1 MMREMST
8 PDEASTQGPAAP
20 SPEGRAR
27 MLAALLAGPIVF
39 GLLVWLPIPLSYQG
53 HIALATFAWAAVW
66 WITQPVPWAL
76 AAALPIFI
84 FPGAGVL
91 DIAATSRLYGQPIFF
106 WTMGAVLVGYA
117 IEKHGLAHRVALAFL
132 ALPGVGG
139 RTSRLTFAYLSVVG
153 CVSMFVSD
161 ASTVAMMMP
170 IGMSL
175 ARHVQT
181 MADSRIEGHDDEAVQ
196 PNLAAFLTL
205 GTLYASVAG
214 GTATIMG
221 VPHNAISISLLARL
235 AQRELGFFEWMI
247 IGVPVF
253 IALLVAC
260 YVVLWVMTPPELRA
274 LPHGEAFLRR
284 ERAQLGPMRPAER
297 RVLGVFITMV
307 VLFVLPTMVALVSG
321 AKHPVA
327 VWINR
332 AVPFWI
338 VPPTAMM
345 LLFLLPEAAASGKRL
360 LNWSDAQQHA
370 PWNTMVLLA
379 GAVGMT
385 DALGDFG
392 FVEFMKSLVST
403 NWTSPLALPFLVAG
417 ITAVTTN
424 FISGTAATALYGSI
438 FIPVAAQIGYSPA
451 SIAILIANLGV
462 GMALPWAGATT
473 ATAFAGGRVAMGRMA
488 SVGIVATTVFALIIA
503 TVHVLLSP
511 LL

>member
-1 MMREMST
+1 MST
-8 PDEASTQGPAAP
+8 PDKASVESPAAP
-20 SPEGRAR
+20 APEGRAK

-76 AAALPIFI
+76 AAALPIFV

-91 DIAATSRLYGQPIFF
+91 DIVATSRLYGQPIFF

-153 CVSMFVSD
+153 LVSMFVSD

-181 MADSRIEGHDDEAVQ
+181 MADSPAGDDQETVQ

-221 VPHNAISISLLARL
+221 VPHNAIAISLLARL
-235 AQRELGFFEWMI
+235 AQRQLGFFEWMI
-247 IGVPVF
+247 IGMPLFV
-253 IALLVAC
+253 ALLVAS
-260 YVVLWVMTPPELRA
+260 YVVLWVMTPPELRE
-274 LPHGEAFLRR
+274 LPHGEAFLRHER
-284 ERAQLGPMRPAER
+284 EKLGPLRPAER
-297 RVLGVFITMV
+297 RVFGVFVTMV
-307 VLFVLPTMVALVSG
+307 VLFVLPTVATLLLG
-321 AKHPVA
+321 PRHPLAAWVT
-327 VWINR
+327 R

-338 VPPTAMM
+338 VPPTAMV
-345 LLFLLPEAAASGKRL
+345 LLFLIPERRSSSRRL

-370 PWNTMVLLA
+370 PWNTMILLA

-385 DALGDFG
+385 DALSEFG

-403 NWTSPLALPFLVAG
+403 SWNSPLVLPILVAG

-451 SIAILIANLGV
+451 SIAMLIANLGV

-473 ATAFAGGRVAMGRMA
+473 ATAFAGGRIAMGRM
-488 SVGIVATTVFALIIA
+488 VNIGIVATMVFALIVA
-503 TVHVLLSP
+503 MLHLLLSP
-511 LL
+511 LV

>member
-1 MMREMST
+1 MMRERST
-8 PDEASTQGPAAP
+8 PDKASVQSPATPAP
-20 SPEGRAR
+20 EPRAK
-27 MLAALLAGPIVF
+27 MLAGLLAGPIAF
-39 GLLVWLPIPLSYQG
+39 GLLVWLPIPLSYQA

-153 CVSMFVSD
+153 LVSMFVSD

-175 ARHVQT
+175 ARHVQS
-181 MADSRIEGHDDEAVQ
+181 MADTRTQADDEAVP

-221 VPHNAISISLLARL
+221 VPHNAISISLLSRL
-235 AQRELGFFEWMI
+235 AQRQLGFFEWMI

-253 IALLVAC
+253 VALLVAS
-260 YVVLWVMTPPELRA
+260 YVVLWVMTPPEIRE
-274 LPHGEAFLRR
+274 LPHGEAFLQR
-284 ERAQLGPMRPAER
+284 ERKKLGPIRPAER
-297 RVLGVFITMV
+297 RTFGVFITLV
-307 VLFVLPTMVALVSG
+307 VLFVLPTIVALVMG
-321 AKHPVA
+321 ARHPVA
-327 VWINR
+327 AWISR
-332 AVPFWI
+332 AVPFWT
-338 VPPTAMM
+338 VPPAAMV
-345 LLFLLPEAAASGKRL
+345 LLFLLPEGGSSGRRL

-385 DALGDFG
+385 DALSEFG

-403 NWTSPLALPFLVAG
+403 NWNSPLVLPFLVAG

-438 FIPVAAQIGYSPA
+438 FIPVAAQVGYSPA

-473 ATAFAGGRVAMGRMA
+473 ATAFAGGQISMGRMVN
-488 SVGIVATTVFALIIA
+488 VGIVATTVFALIIA
-503 TVHVLLSP
+503 TLHVLLSP
-511 LL
+511 FV